1 MSMPNIPDIKTDID
15 ISREDALNMLLASIA
30 LEEMGLAHIIDAE
43 SEKIRYVLNSKLHKS
58 PSVAEIREVNAGVEK
73 IIREAMRLQML
84 LQEKLESVLDR
95 IPIVPGPPCPS
106 EKPCPRPPCPPEKPC
121 RPEKPCHRPPCPAN
135 PCPVRPPCPK
145 PCPPPPKPECGTECT
160 LKGNGKG
167 TVNNPSDCFHCG
179 TAFLE
184 AGSCPLQAKCGKL
197 TLKYTLRT
205 EKDDHAIPTVFVSV
219 PGNIEV
225 HCPKAIQPCPLLEN
239 PNMLTVRGR
248 GLMRQKTG
256 QCSVSFSLTVWDFGY
271 TRKFRM
277 KIDSLDPE
285 FHHDSGIVAVSA
297 GNLEIVNYCH

>member
-184 AGSCPLQAKCGKL
+184 AGSCPPQAKCGKL
-197 TLKYTLRT
+197 ALKYTLGT